1 MASVCVPIGGIA
13 SLQKPPCFDLHV
25 GQPGQFQ
32 RMQAVG
38 NHAYPLAIKR
48 GDEKP
53 LQMEVLMRTSSVQM
67 NLSIATVDYQRR
79 VNCPN
84 RLIT

>member
-1 MASVCVPIGGIA
+1 MASACVPIGGIA

-38 NHAYPLAIKR
+38 NHAYPLAIKH

-53 LQMEVLMRTSSVQM
+53 L
-67 NLSIATVDYQRR
+67 
-79 VNCPN
+79 
-84 RLIT
+84 